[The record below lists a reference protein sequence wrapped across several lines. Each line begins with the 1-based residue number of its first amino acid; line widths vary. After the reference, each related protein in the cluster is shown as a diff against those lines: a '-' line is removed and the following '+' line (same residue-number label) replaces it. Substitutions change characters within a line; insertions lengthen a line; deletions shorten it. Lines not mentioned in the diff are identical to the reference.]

1 MVTVEY
7 LLNNSFSTLSPE
19 KKFEIKNE
27 GRPTPNLSISQ
38 ITKSKSR
45 EFKPSFNCDIY
56 KKHE

>member
-7 LLNNSFSTLSPE
+7 LLNNIFSTLSPE

-38 ITKSKSR
+38 ITKS
-45 EFKPSFNCDIY
+45 
-56 KKHE
+56 